1 MPEELEQPEEG
12 DTEEYE
18 LVGHTGPVF
27 SVAISIDDKH
37 LLSGSYDNTIRR
49 WSLQTKGPLMIY
61 QGHTQPV
68 WDLKFAPLGS
78 YFASCS
84 ADRTA
89 NLWILKNNQPL
100 RIFAGQGGHLSDVE
114 AIEFHPNMHYVA
126 TGSSDRQIILWDVS
140 SGNQARNFQTIPG
153 PVRSLKFNRAGT
165 HLYVGNEF
173 GEIVIFDL
181 VQSVPID
188 VIQSK

>member
-1 MPEELEQPEEG
+1 
-12 DTEEYE
+12 
-18 LVGHTGPVF
+18 
-27 SVAISIDDKH
+27 
-37 LLSGSYDNTIRR
+37 
-49 WSLQTKGPLMIY
+49 MIY
-61 QGHTQPV
+61 QGHNQPG

-140 SGNQARNFQTIPG
+140 SGNLARNF
-153 PVRSLKFNRAGT
+153 
-165 HLYVGNEF
+165 
-173 GEIVIFDL
+173 
-181 VQSVPID
+181 
-188 VIQSK
+188 